1 MGSGRDASWKA
12 DLPKARRYRRGCE
25 ARHSGERATRW
36 LSPLRVRRLRALLN
50 QRRVIFPRGLPRGPQ
65 VTFLCD
71 TPRDES
77 CHEGTVI
84 PEQHQHTGVG
94 FVQAVILRKPR
105 LLGRFVAG
113 FGYQRRSLFM
123 PEDPSLSSNTSK

>member
-1 MGSGRDASWKA
+1 MSSGRGAGWKA
-12 DLPKARRYRRGCE
+12 DLPKAQRHRRGCK
-25 ARHSGERATRW
+25 AQHSVGLATRW
-36 LSPLRVRRLRALLN
+36 LAPLRVRRLRALLY

-65 VTFLCD
+65 AAFLRG

-77 CHEGTVI
+77 RNEGTVI
-84 PEQHQHTGVG
+84 PEQHQHAGVG

-113 FGYQRRSLFM
+113 FGYQRRSRFM
-123 PEDPSLSSNTSK
+123 PENPSLSSSTSK